1 VAAVRTE
8 AALVWWA
15 LLGGRSL
22 VPTALF
28 RCSIGVL
35 VFCLPAFV
43 GVILLKNRCSSS
55 VFGVLARRS
64 VFKLPGDLFF
74 GAFWP
79 TGRLSFCRL
88 SAGVCRCFNVVGVSV
103 ILFWV

>member
-1 VAAVRTE
+1 
-8 AALVWWA
+8 
-15 LLGGRSL
+15 
-22 VPTALF
+22 
-28 RCSIGVL
+28 

-55 VFGVLARRS
+55 VIGVLARRS

-88 SAGVCRCFNVVGVSV
+88 SAGFLLASAGVLTSV
-103 ILFWV
+103 FR